1 MKNKTV
7 IILLSVLAV
16 AMYTV
21 AVINFCLGDVLGGI
35 ADVLMA
41 SFGALMA
48 YTLYHV
54 GQLGRM
60 ADTTR
65 KAVIGLLEQLTKGVP
80 ATLTIKDGKGTITLG
95 HGEDEDA
102 GDAPEEELTDE
113 EKRKMLEEIARLNEE
128 KAKLTAQLDRE
139 AEQAKAFAS
148 HVTHD
153 MKWLP
158 TVEQIKSVYASSG
171 VMEQM
176 NEHTD
181 AKNLMSLWEDLKRIH
196 SANADAN
203 VAAGKAEGKAE

>member
-16 AMYTV
+16 ALYTV
-21 AVINFCLGDVLGGI
+21 AVINFCLGNVLGGI
-35 ADVLMA
+35 GDVLMA
-41 SFGALMA
+41 SSDALMA
-48 YTLYHV
+48 YTLYRV

-95 HGEDEDA
+95 HDEDGDA

-158 TVEQIKSVYASSG
+158 TVEQIKSVYASAG

>member
-21 AVINFCLGDVLGGI
+21 AVINFCLGNVLGGI
-35 ADVLMA
+35 GDVLMA

-48 YTLYHV
+48 YTLYRV
-54 GQLGRM
+54 GQLGRL
-60 ADTTR
+60 ADRTC

-95 HGEDEDA
+95 HDEDEDA

-113 EKRKMLEEIARLNEE
+113 EKRKMLEDIASLNEE

-158 TVEQIKSVYASSG
+158 TVEQIKSVYASAG

-203 VAAGKAEGKAE
+203 VAAGKAEVKAE

>member
-21 AVINFCLGDVLGGI
+21 AVINFSLGYVLGGI
-35 ADVLMA
+35 SDVLMA
-41 SFGALMA
+41 CALVLMA
-48 YTLYHV
+48 YSLYRV
-54 GQLGRM
+54 GQLGCM

-65 KAVIGLLEQLTKGVP
+65 KALIDILEQFTKGVP
-80 ATLTIKDGKGTITLG
+80 ATLILKDGKGTLTIG
-95 HGEDEDA
+95 HVEDEDP
-102 GDAPEEELTDE
+102 GETPEEELTDE

-139 AEQAKAFAS
+139 AEQAKAFAC

-158 TVEQIKSVYASSG
+158 TVEQIKSVYASAG

-181 AKNLMSLWEDLKRIH
+181 AKHLMSLWEDLKRIH
-196 SANADAN
+196 SANSDAKK
-203 VAAGKAEGKAE
+203 G